1 VNKNW
6 FWQKGVIMSYII
18 LYADDYDWDV
28 WEQYCEICGVSK
40 DASCIRINF
49 DKKNVEAGV

>member
-1 VNKNW
+1 
-6 FWQKGVIMSYII
+6 MSYII